1 MARKSLET
9 RVKKLTKYAFE
20 FGRWTEKHTDENGKV
35 LSKNLSPKDDIYK
48 SQHEHHI
55 EDMSKL
61 LDYELSDTNQNN
73 SNIDKVNQII
83 KQLEIEWKD
92 NPVKKYQLEGIE
104 ELKKRLSRI

>member
-1 MARKSLET
+1 MARKVSET

-20 FGRWTEKHTDENGKV
+20 FGRWTEKHADENGKV

-61 LDYELSDTNQNN
+61 LDYKLA
-73 SNIDKVNQII
+73 NISKINKILYEIQKI
-83 KQLEIEWKD
+83 K
-92 NPVKKYQLEGIE
+92 
-104 ELKKRLSRI
+104 